1 LTFYLLD
8 AIIEDVMWEFARLP
22 SHRYISISMRKI
34 FICFIAAIAAAF
46 LWALVFTSDT
56 FAADASWSNKTAINY
71 ESNIYLGPVNETD
84 NVKLGLPKGAKAYTY
99 TDPTLVNPSSTDPQK
114 IHIIYF
120 TPDVD
125 VSSATSAK
133 YKTFLYNGP
142 GNFSNPS
149 SPTDIVIGLQS
160 AAPDPGT
167 SSCVVDGG
175 LGWII
180 CPITNFIANGMDHI
194 FGILS
199 NFLTVR
205 PVGTNSDSALFRA
218 WTYMRSFANVAFVAA
233 FLIIIYSQLT
243 NLGISN
249 YGIKKLLPRLIVAAL
264 LVNLSYYICAIAVDI
279 SNILGHSLQDV
290 FINMRNSLVG
300 SEGNNWNTI
309 SFSSISSFIL
319 SGGTLATAGAV
330 GLGFTLMNYGI
341 AGSLFLLLPTLMAG
355 LVAVLIALLIMA
367 ARQALVTILI
377 ILAPLAFVAY
387 LLPNTEKWFEKWQST
402 FMTMLILFPAFS
414 IVFGGS
420 QLAAAA
426 IIQNA
431 DSINLIILGM
441 VIQVVPLFVTP
452 LLINMS
458 GSILGKVAGIVNNPN
473 KGLIDR
479 TRKFTDDRAQN
490 IMAKRLGATAKRGE
504 FLKRG
509 AQSIDHRRRKRE
521 GLRSA
526 RTGMAD
532 ARWANSR
539 DYSNIDQM
547 SREASSSKSLGEGR
561 SELRYNSQ
569 KNVAGSHIQDLDM
582 RLRENKQKLDNVNT
596 RTENIFK
603 ASPNYKSLHED
614 AYKLETAKNKI
625 EQTLD
630 RDLKDKI
637 RVNSD
642 MLKREMEVRVLSDEA
657 SLSKAHLDK
666 VYEDLRAGAMNS
678 GNMSGLNYRAKL
690 TARDIAISAIA
701 VSMAKKQQQ
710 KIVSESLSTNIDTIN
725 GQLVTEFTG
734 SINGTL
740 ANGAK
745 RVQAN
750 ATAAVTR
757 AVIQEI
763 NEVKEASD
771 IPAGNTDEMVRRI
784 REAVA
789 EKDSVTIRAYVD
801 LLSVAGNSGVKALR
815 EVIADVDTGL
825 RAPDGS
831 VTEQLQDV
839 KDYINISST
848 LNVAAEDI
856 VNWSRVN
863 RSIKDVSEDKT
874 TWNNLSAIDIAG
886 MKASSQLEAIK
897 SGGISQKIAKEL
909 LENETTSSKLKPNVK
924 EELEK
929 LL

>member
-1 LTFYLLD
+1 
-8 AIIEDVMWEFARLP
+8 MWEFARLP
-22 SHRYISISMRKI
+22 SHRYTSMRKI
-34 FICFIAAIAAAF
+34 FIYSMAAIAAAF
-46 LWALVFTSDT
+46 LWALVFTSNT
-56 FAADASWSNKTAINY
+56 FAIDASWSNKTAISY
-71 ESNIYLGPVNETD
+71 ESNVYLGPVNETD

-99 TDPTLVNPSSTDPQK
+99 TDPTLVNSSSTDPQK

-125 VSSATSAK
+125 VSAATSAK

-142 GNFSNPS
+142 GDFSSPS
-149 SPTDIVIGLQS
+149 SPVDIVIGLQS

-290 FINMRNSLVG
+290 FISMRNSLVG

-367 ARQALVTILI
+367 ARQAIVTILI
-377 ILAPLAFVAY
+377 ILSPLAFVAY

-402 FMTMLILFPAFS
+402 FVTMLILFPAFS

-490 IMAKRLGATAKRGE
+490 IMAKRLGAKAQNGE

-509 AQSIDHRRRKRE
+509 AQYMDHRRRKRE

-526 RTGMAD
+526 RTGMTD

-569 KNVAGSHIQDLDM
+569 KNVTGSHIQNLDM
-582 RLRENKQKLDNVNT
+582 RLRENKQQLDNTNA

-614 AYKLETAKNKI
+614 AYKLGISKTTI
-625 EQTLD
+625 EQTLE
-630 RDLKDKI
+630 RDLSRKI
-637 RVNSD
+637 SVTPELLRKEMKSRLTTNEATYEKELINRV
-642 MLKREMEVRVLSDEA
+642 EQEI
-657 SLSKAHLDK
+657 KA
-666 VYEDLRAGAMNS
+666 G
-678 GNMSGLNYRAKL
+678 
-690 TARDIAISAIA
+690 
-701 VSMAKKQQQ
+701 
-710 KIVSESLSTNIDTIN
+710 IDTSTT
-725 GQLVTEFTG
+725 GALSALAAHSELVTRNI
-734 SINGTL
+734 SINGL
-740 ANGAK
+740 AIESAK
-745 RVQAN
+745 RVQQQNFEKALAPTLEKGKIVVTDAARLAAGIDSKHGSERIQALVKSMEDKRDNEDVTAMITLMNSSTSAERKINDAN
-750 ATAAVTR
+750 NWLREARSEGDIVKGFAATKLLMSTGMAGKLKLDKIIR
-757 AVIQEI
+757 E
-763 NEVKEASD
+763 
-771 IPAGNTDEMVRRI
+771 IPAGDDSLFVNELKGFLLSNGIKESNVAIDKWAINEDKLSLDTVANTLSTYQGVNLEDLAGQANHLLRAALNAGYIDSKSAGELLSNPNSAKRLTKEQRSFF
-784 REAVA
+784 EAVR
-789 EKDSVTIRAYVD
+789 D
-801 LLSVAGNSGVKALR
+801 NSP
-815 EVIADVDTGL
+815 I
-825 RAPDGS
+825 PP
-831 VTEQLQDV
+831 
-839 KDYINISST
+839 
-848 LNVAAEDI
+848 
-856 VNWSRVN
+856 
-863 RSIKDVSEDKT
+863 
-874 TWNNLSAIDIAG
+874 
-886 MKASSQLEAIK
+886 
-897 SGGISQKIAKEL
+897 
-909 LENETTSSKLKPNVK
+909 SSKTAP
-924 EELEK
+924 
-929 LL
+929 